1 MEMNMGKFSEKLVGL
16 LELAKKKKNVLE
28 YQEISDYFKDQ
39 PLDAEQMDK
48 IFDFLEASGVD
59 VLRITENSADDL
71 MLDDDM
77 DIDGLDDEEEV
88 EPVKKFSPAK
98 SRQQAQEDDEPE
110 EKSKRS
116 SQPKVTPI
124 HRTVTKKMPGTG
136 MEVCVI
142 KPTSVEDAREI
153 TETLLANRTVVLNL
167 EGLDV
172 DIAQR
177 IIDFTS
183 GSCFAISGNLQK
195 ISHYIF
201 IITPA
206 SVDISGDFQD
216 FFGGAGSFEMPI
228 NNGMS

>member
-1 MEMNMGKFSEKLVGL
+1 MGV
-16 LELAKKKKNVLE
+16 
-28 YQEISDYFKDQ
+28 
-39 PLDAEQMDK
+39 MDK
-48 IFDFLEASGVD
+48 FLNYMKLNE
-59 VLRITENSADDL
+59 
-71 MLDDDM
+71 DDD
-77 DIDGLDDEEEV
+77 DFYDDDYDDDETYDSKPSKAIPIKETV
-88 EPVKKFSPAK
+88 A
-98 SRQQAQEDDEPE
+98 EPE
-110 EKSKRS
+110 EDK
-116 SQPKVTPI
+116 TPI
-124 HRTVTKKMPGTG
+124 KKTAPKITPMRQTRKAGNG

-142 KPTSVEDAREI
+142 KPTSIEDAREI

-206 SVDISGDFQD
+206 VVEISGDFQEILS
-216 FFGGAGSFEMPI
+216 GAFDVPI
-228 NNGMS
+228 NNGF